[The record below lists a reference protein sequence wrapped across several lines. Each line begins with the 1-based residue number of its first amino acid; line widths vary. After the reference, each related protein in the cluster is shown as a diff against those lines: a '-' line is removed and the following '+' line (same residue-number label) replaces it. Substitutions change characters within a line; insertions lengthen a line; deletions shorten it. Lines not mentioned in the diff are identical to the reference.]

1 MADVYGMT
9 RTPPTLKEGPWS
21 GNLLELKERIQE
33 VSAKNQV
40 LGLKDLAVNGKD
52 LMAAG
57 IPAGRQLGQILN
69 QLLET
74 VLDDPSQNNRE
85 QLLTI
90 AHRLQNRY
98 S

>member
-9 RTPPTLKEGPWS
+9 RSPPVLKDGPWS
-21 GNLLELKERIQE
+21 ANLLELKERIQQ
-33 VSAKNQV
+33 VQAQKQV

-57 IPAGRQLGQILN
+57 IPAGRRLGQILG

-74 VLDDPSQNNRE
+74 VLDDPEQNNRE
-85 QLLTI
+85 QLLAI
-90 AHRLQNRY
+90 ARNLSQKY
-98 S
+98 T